1 MNASTTLPIA
11 FRIFLPPPRH
21 IARCNPHGG
30 AIRDQHIMESKSL
43 KTLQLLEAI
52 AADKPTS
59 QRELSDILQI
69 SLGLVN
75 SFIKRLVKKGYC
87 KVTTVPKNRV
97 KYMLT
102 PAGAMEKTRLTYE
115 YISSSYHYFKA
126 AKNRVEDLYSNL
138 QNEGATRVVFYGA
151 GELADIAFLSMAGTG
166 VRLIDVVDPTKE
178 GEMFADFIVKTTSR
192 LRQADYDAILVTL
205 VDNHETVLKDIKG
218 VGVPSDKIRFF

>member
-1 MNASTTLPIA
+1 
-11 FRIFLPPPRH
+11 
-21 IARCNPHGG
+21 
-30 AIRDQHIMESKSL
+30 MESRNL

-52 AADKPTS
+52 AVDKPTS
-59 QRELSDILQI
+59 QRELSDTLQI

-87 KVTTVPKNRV
+87 KVTTIPKNRV

-126 AKNRVEDLYSNL
+126 AKNRLEDLYAEL

-151 GELADIAFLSMAGTG
+151 GELADIALLSMAGTG
-166 VRLIDVVDPTKE
+166 VRLIDVVDPAKE
-178 GEMFADFIVKTTSR
+178 GEVLGNFIVKATSR
-192 LRQADYDAILVTL
+192 LLNVDFDALLITLADD
-205 VDNHETVLKDIKG
+205 HETILKKIKD

>member
-1 MNASTTLPIA
+1 M
-11 FRIFLPPPRH
+11 
-21 IARCNPHGG
+21 
-30 AIRDQHIMESKSL
+30 AISLTMDSKNL

-52 AADKPTS
+52 AADKRTS
-59 QRELSDILQI
+59 QRELSDVLQI

-87 KVTTVPKNRV
+87 KVMTVPKNRV

-138 QNEGATRVVFYGA
+138 QDEGATRVVFYGA
-151 GELADIAFLSMAGTG
+151 GELADIAILSMAGTG
-166 VRLIDVVDPTKE
+166 VQLIDVVDPMKE
-178 GEMFADFIVKTTSR
+178 GEKFADFIVKAISR
-192 LRQADYDAILVTL
+192 LRRVDYDAILVTR
-205 VDNHETVLKDIKG
+205 VDNHETVLNDING
-218 VGVPSDKIRFF
+218 VGVPSEKIRFF

>member
-1 MNASTTLPIA
+1 M
-11 FRIFLPPPRH
+11 
-21 IARCNPHGG
+21 
-30 AIRDQHIMESKSL
+30 AISLTMDSKNL

-52 AADKPTS
+52 AADKRTS
-59 QRELSDILQI
+59 QRELSDVLQI

-87 KVTTVPKNRV
+87 KVMTVPKNRV

-138 QNEGATRVVFYGA
+138 QDEGATRVVFYGA
-151 GELADIAFLSMAGTG
+151 GELADIAILSMAGTG
-166 VRLIDVVDPTKE
+166 VQLIDVVDPTKE
-178 GEMFADFIVKTTSR
+178 GEKFADFIVKAISR
-192 LRQADYDAILVTL
+192 LRRVDYDAILVTR
-205 VDNHETVLKDIKG
+205 VDNHETVLNDING
-218 VGVPSDKIRFF
+218 VGVPSEKIRFF

>member
-1 MNASTTLPIA
+1 
-11 FRIFLPPPRH
+11 
-21 IARCNPHGG
+21 
-30 AIRDQHIMESKSL
+30 MESKSL

-87 KVTTVPKNRV
+87 KVTTIPKNRV

-126 AKNRVEDLYSNL
+126 AKNRLEDLYAEL
-138 QNEGATRVVFYGA
+138 QKEGATRVVFYGA
-151 GELADIAFLSMAGTG
+151 GELADIALLSMAGTG
-166 VRLIDVVDPTKE
+166 VRLIDVVDPAKE
-178 GEMFADFIVKTTSR
+178 GEVLGNFIVKATSR
-192 LRQADYDAILVTL
+192 LRSIDFDALLITI
-205 VDNHETVLKDIKG
+205 VDNHETILKNIKG
-218 VGVPSDKIRFF
+218 VGVPPHKIRFF